1 MASTVEKLCKNHE
14 ESRARAYLDGI
25 WQDQAN
31 LAKYPGLRDSLEK
44 RSQYYRSKG
53 QPEPQFLEPLET
65 RRCIYGI
72 VDLHKGIVRV
82 GAAGRV
88 TKLDNPGRPLIARIG
103 EHFYAGK
110 KLQDY
115 WLSRRAAVPQEIVEP
130 TENHRY
136 PLACFIA
143 YYGKLRWAV
152 MPLCH
157 VPMPDPLVLETK
169 GEWELAHAP
178 YEADWIAYLRTELPW
193 GLNKMRATERA
204 KQQRASKSP
213 YFAEWL
219 MKFQGH
225 RKFYEDMVAMNAGR
239 DDNRILDGLIPLRPP
254 VKRAHKRAPLL
265 RMHKKDPRKSLGQR
279 AALVTTVKLWARRIR
294 QQLLD
299 PTVFFSVHRNEDL
312 MMDAYHILHTDPGR
326 LAISPQMTDLLIEHN
341 YLAEAVEGAHETG
354 RGQGN

>member
-1 MASTVEKLCKNHE
+1 MPHSMPSRAAVARRHELEIRARYRNLWKQVPSYPWPRGAVRILHVKAKTELPGMTIENGIDSRKLCKNHE

-225 RKFYEDMVAMNAGR
+225 KKFYDDMRAHSRLVRAQGAPGTFRNKKGLFELAAGR
-239 DDNRILDGLIPLRPP
+239 SLPERFRWQKLTFHQKYDNFE
-254 VKRAHKRAPLL
+254 
-265 RMHKKDPRKSLGQR
+265 KK
-279 AALVTTVKLWARRIR
+279 
-294 QQLLD
+294 
-299 PTVFFSVHRNEDL
+299 FSKIDKKFV
-312 MMDAYHILHTDPGR
+312 
-326 LAISPQMTDLLIEHN
+326 S
-341 YLAEAVEGAHETG
+341 
-354 RGQGN
+354 